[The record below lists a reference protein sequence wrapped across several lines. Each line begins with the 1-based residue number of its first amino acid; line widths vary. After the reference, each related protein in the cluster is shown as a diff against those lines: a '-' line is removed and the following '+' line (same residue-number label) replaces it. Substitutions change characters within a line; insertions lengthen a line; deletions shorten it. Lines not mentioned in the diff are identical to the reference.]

1 MPGWITAAVISASAT
16 RSGFVIPDGTFPD
29 VEQAASVIPN
39 ARTITFIFKGA
50 ICFIYSV
57 SLKSSLRLGNGG
69 DPAEAFAKGGNSD
82 EQHQGYTLKFNLY
95 IFYREF
101 PVSIIVKNHM
111 FQMILFITNVTDK
124 FDNNRHLNSRHLFT
138 IPFSTIL
145 SVPVLT
151 LFPVTVIENSAS
163 HFFTIL
169 SVIFTQI
176 G

>member
-1 MPGWITAAVISASAT
+1 M
-16 RSGFVIPDGTFPD
+16 
-29 VEQAASVIPN
+29 
-39 ARTITFIFKGA
+39 
-50 ICFIYSV
+50 YSV
-57 SLKSSLRLGNGG
+57 YLKSSLRLGNGG

-111 FQMILFITNVTDK
+111 FQMILFITTVTNK
-124 FDNNRHLNSRHLFT
+124 FDNNRHRNSRLLFT
-138 IPFSTIL
+138 IPFATII

-151 LFPVTVIENSAS
+151 LFPVNVIENCAI
-163 HFFTIL
+163 HFLTTL

-176 G
+176 A

>member
-1 MPGWITAAVISASAT
+1 M
-16 RSGFVIPDGTFPD
+16 
-29 VEQAASVIPN
+29 
-39 ARTITFIFKGA
+39 
-50 ICFIYSV
+50 YSV
-57 SLKSSLRLGNGG
+57 YLKSSLRLGNGG

-95 IFYREF
+95 TFYREF

-111 FQMILFITNVTDK
+111 FQMILFITNVINK
-124 FDNNRHLNSRHLFT
+124 FDNKRLVNSRLLLR

-151 LFPVTVIENSAS
+151 PFPVTVIENSTS
-163 HFFTIL
+163 LFLTTL

-176 G
+176 V